1 MVVAAGITV
10 IDGPVATTEGAPATL
25 ICDEVVVHTPLASAE
40 TVAVAEIDADW
51 PVAGAVHVQEA
62 LDVPGAEVLTHP
74 LSGPVVVTPDSNSVP
89 VVPPVTV
96 SVTVAGPVPGG
107 AGGAMMNVAVTD
119 VVPPAGT
126 VVEPTVIVPVVM
138 ALAGPDVSAI
148 TINPPAT
155 PAAPTAIMTGRRR
168 TAALLT

>member
-1 MVVAAGITV
+1 M
-10 IDGPVATTEGAPATL
+10 
-25 ICDEVVVHTPLASAE
+25 VVHTPLASAE
-40 TVAVAEIDADW
+40 AVAVAEIDADW
-51 PVAGAVHVQEA
+51 PIAGAVHVHEA

-74 LSGPVVVTPDSNSVP
+74 LSGPVVVTPDSDSVP

-96 SVTVAGPVPGG
+96 SDTVAGQVPGG
-107 AGGAMMNVAVTD
+107 AGGAIMNVAVTD

-126 VVEPTVIVPVVM
+126 VVEPTVIVPVVT

-148 TINPPAT
+148 TINPLAT
-155 PAAPTAIMTGRRR
+155 AAAPTAIMTGRRR